1 MKRAFSVL
9 LLGLLVLAALALAA
23 IWWIGAWHL
32 LFPSTH
38 HDSAAPELPLELE
51 RPAVLLF
58 SKTNSFRHR
67 DGIDGGVKGI
77 RAIAQARGW
86 GVMHTENGAV
96 FNDEELSAFSVV
108 SFVNATGDMLSA
120 AQRDSFQRWM
130 QAGGGWLGIHAAG
143 DGSHAAW
150 PWYVD
155 NLIGAEFTAHVMGP
169 QFQTATVRI
178 DAPNHPAMAGMPA
191 SWQHEEE
198 WYSWKTSPR
207 TRGFT
212 VLATVDEGSYQPYA
226 RLFGEERDLRMG
238 DHPVVWT
245 RPVGSGQGLYI
256 AMGHREDAFASADMR
271 RLLEGSLAFLLDR
284 SSTTH

>member
-1 MKRAFSVL
+1 MKRALSFLSVSV
-9 LLGLLVLAALALAA
+9 LVLAALALTG

-32 LFPSTH
+32 LFPSAH
-38 HDSAAPELPLELE
+38 HDTTAPQLPSDLDT
-51 RPAVLLF
+51 PALLLF

-67 DGIDGGVKGI
+67 SGIDGGVAAI
-77 RAIAQARGW
+77 REIAQARGW

-96 FNDEELSAFSVV
+96 FNDQDLSAFTVV
-108 SFVNATGDMLSA
+108 SFVNATGDILDTS
-120 AQRDSFQRWM
+120 QRDSFQRWM
-130 QAGGGWLGIHAAG
+130 QGGGGWLGIHAAG

-169 QFQTATVRI
+169 QFQQATVRV
-178 DAPNHPAMAGMPA
+178 DALDHPAVAGLPVT
-191 SWQHEEE
+191 WQHEEE

-212 VLATVDEGSYQPYA
+212 VLATVDENSYQPYA

-256 AMGHREDAFASADMR
+256 AMGHRGDAFASADMR
-271 RLLEGSLAFLLDR
+271 RLLERSLTFLIER
-284 SSTTH
+284 SGTPH